1 MMTES
6 QNFEAQAVSLSLS
19 SETANFSHNS
29 SFLSQQILRTDISGM
44 PLEWVTYRE
53 AARLHHLD
61 LIAYTMGSVLFE
73 LRGGFNALSGAQSI
87 LAVHSIIATQG
98 NTHILNKVRE
108 KYSPPLNNRT
118 LFKRDAYLCMYC
130 GKKFLANKLSRDH
143 VKPVS
148 QGGLDIWTNVVT
160 ACRRCNNHKA
170 GNTPEQANMQ
180 LLAIPFAPN
189 HAEYIYL
196 KGRRILAD
204 QMDFLQQHFPRKSP
218 LRARK
223 AFVLN

>member
-1 MMTES
+1 MNDYQDYAQDQLLKPEQMS
-6 QNFEAQAVSLSLS
+6 ALNLSNRSNFLSL
-19 SETANFSHNS
+19 
-29 SFLSQQILRTDISGM
+29 QILRTDISGM

-61 LIAYTMGSVLFE
+61 LIAYTMGSILYE
-73 LRGGFNALSGAQSI
+73 LRGGVNALSGQQSR

-98 NTHILNKVRE
+98 NTHILNKVRD
-108 KYSPPLNNRT
+108 KYVPPLNNRT
-118 LFKRDAYLCMYC
+118 LFKRDAHMCLYC
-130 GKKFLANKLSRDH
+130 GKQFMVSKLSRDH
-143 VKPVS
+143 VIPVS
-148 QGGLDIWTNVVT
+148 QGGLDVWTNVVT

-170 GNTPEQANMQ
+170 GNTPQQANMQ

-204 QMDFLQQHFPRKSP
+204 QMEFLQQHFPRRSP
-218 LRARK
+218 LRERK
-223 AFVLN
+223 PFIFN

>member
-1 MMTES
+1 MTECQKFTAES
-6 QNFEAQAVSLSLS
+6 LYNLKSTHAQNAERGNNYLSL
-19 SETANFSHNS
+19 
-29 SFLSQQILRTDISGM
+29 QILRTDISGM

-53 AARLHHLD
+53 AARLHHLN

-73 LRGGFNALSGAQSI
+73 LHGGINALSGMQST

-98 NTHILNKVRE
+98 NTHILNKVRD
-108 KYSPPLNNRT
+108 KYVPPLNNRT
-118 LFKRDAYLCMYC
+118 LFKRDANMCLYC
-130 GKKFLANKLSRDH
+130 GKQFLANKLSRDH

-148 QGGLDIWTNVVT
+148 QGGLDAWSNVVT

-204 QMDFLQQHFPRKSP
+204 QMAFLQQHFPRRSR
-218 LRARK
+218 LRERK
-223 AFVLN
+223 HFVMN